1 MRIVMTIN
9 EPVPFGGTEEE
20 KDANWNTHQWWYD
33 PQTWEQMCDHC
44 GSKVWHKAAMYPCHA
59 EVPRRDVVIVEDEN
73 GKRYQCDPELLA
85 IGVLGLPS

>member
-1 MRIVMTIN
+1 MAQGSHV
-9 EPVPFGGTEEE
+9 PV
-20 KDANWNTHQWWYD
+20 
-33 PQTWEQMCDHC
+33 
-44 GSKVWHKAAMYPCHA
+44 HA